1 MLLRRFAHRGRLW
14 HLSIERE
21 EQLRLTRPRDMGH
34 VNNGHTI
41 VTHEGERDRASLER
55 EMSKIEGAASAAIA
69 ALEDDEGIAIVPPE
83 LAEPIAWLASLQEAR
98 SRVWLGYVAAQAGLS
113 KQDDPFKGTIG
124 EVQSM
129 LLRAST
135 TGVLEAWSLRDND
148 SVRPKER
155 RDFVAHTLLGMRWDV
170 MRYPDPCL
178 AVSDS
183 FAAQYGIMEGP
194 PGVSG
199 AFEPNPQ
206 LAEFGLNTPLWA
218 ADGLT
223 IALTPL
229 LALSLHRDATARS
242 VSAADVNMHTIRS
255 ARSFLAFPS
264 NFEPSDVIP
273 AWSNWISEAKA
284 IRHAM
289 PKSL

>member
-1 MLLRRFAHRGRLW
+1 MLLRRFAHDGRLW

-21 EQLRLTRPRDMGH
+21 EQLRLTGPRDMGH

-41 VTHEGERDRASLER
+41 VTHEGERDRASLEHK
-55 EMSKIEGAASAAIA
+55 MSKIEGAASAAIA
-69 ALEDDEGIAIVPPE
+69 ALENNKGIAVVPPE

-113 KQDDPFKGTIG
+113 KDDDPFKGTIG

-129 LLRAST
+129 LLRVGT
-135 TGVLEAWSLRDND
+135 MGVLDAWSLRDDD
-148 SVRPKER
+148 SVRPKDR
-155 RDFVAHTLLGMRWDV
+155 WDFVAHTLLEMRWEV

-178 AVSDS
+178 AVSDA
-183 FAAQYGIMEGP
+183 FAAQYGIREDL
-194 PGVSG
+194 PGVPG

-223 IALTPL
+223 IALTPV

-264 NFEPSDVIP
+264 NFEPSNVIP
-273 AWSNWISEAKA
+273 GWSDWIAEAKA
-284 IRHAM
+284 IRQAL
-289 PKSL
+289 PKAL

>member
-1 MLLRRFAHRGRLW
+1 
-14 HLSIERE
+14 
-21 EQLRLTRPRDMGH
+21 MGH

-41 VTHEGERDRASLER
+41 VTREGERDRASLER
-55 EMSKIEGAASAAIA
+55 QMSEIEGAASAAIT
-69 ALEDDEGIAIVPPE
+69 ALEGDEGIAIVPPE

-98 SRVWLGYVAAQAGLS
+98 SRAWLGYVAAQAGLS
-113 KQDDPFKGTIG
+113 KDDDPFKETMG
-124 EVQSM
+124 EVQSA
-129 LLRAST
+129 LLRAGAM
-135 TGVLEAWSLRDND
+135 GVLYAWGLREDEF
-148 SVRPKER
+148 VRPKDKW
-155 RDFVAHTLLGMRWDV
+155 DFVAHTLLGMRWDV
-170 MRYPDPCL
+170 MRFPDPCL
-178 AVSDS
+178 AVSDA
-183 FAAQYGIMEGP
+183 FAAQYGISHDRP
-194 PGVSG
+194 RAPGV
-199 AFEPNPQ
+199 FEPNPQ

-264 NFEPSDVIP
+264 NFEPGDTIRN
-273 AWSNWISEAKA
+273 WSNWIAEAKA
-284 IRHAM
+284 IRQAM